1 MNAYQ
6 KKLKEL
12 GLQIADG
19 TNSLTAKDVA
29 EIAQALDFTSFKDDF
44 LPKAN
49 LADKSPKNSK
59 HYSMVY
65 ICQLFKG
72 MTPEKLMKL
81 ETGWLK
87 QAHKISGS
95 SKNDE
100 KDVPADLVTPQ
111 IISRIIALAYFLH
124 NLEIGKIKVS
134 KSAAD
139 WMVRKSLVGINVFL
153 VNPTLKG
160 DVRMTKVKVGK
171 KWVNAYDFFMKN
183 GVLVGYYGK
192 FLPNPQVSLPYI
204 FSLFH
209 RDALRPEVYKK

>member
-6 KKLKEL
+6 KKFEGL
-12 GLQIADG
+12 GLQIAEG
-19 TNSLTAKDVA
+19 TNTLTAKDVA
-29 EIAQALDFTSFKDDF
+29 AIAEALDFSSFNPKY
-44 LPKAN
+44 LPQAN

-59 HYSMVY
+59 HYSIVY
-65 ICQLFKG
+65 ICNLFKG

-95 SKNDE
+95 SNNDE

-124 NLEIGKIKVS
+124 RLETGKIKVS

-139 WMVRKSLVGINVFL
+139 WMVRKSLAGINVFL

-160 DVRMTKVKVGK
+160 EVRMTKVRVGK
-171 KWVNAYDFFMKN
+171 KWVNAYDFFMQN

-204 FSLFH
+204 FSLLH